1 MRLLV
6 LSNSPVP
13 YRPDVVV
20 EGGGLR
26 CWGLARALSSHGH
39 DVVLGVD
46 GAFGELD
53 LDVGGVRLRSFQR
66 DQVLIRLMEHVDA
79 VVISYCMGGTT
90 DYVLKHLPS
99 GVLLI
104 GDAYVPIHVEVA
116 AREAQDLDLE
126 QREYLA
132 DLPSWNAA
140 LQRCDLVL
148 VASEEQRLYYT
159 GLLAALGRM
168 TPRSYREERLVR
180 VPFGIHHDEEPPT
193 AHPPAQELR
202 ALWFGGVYPWFDAS
216 ALVASVTTARDA
228 GAEVHLTMA
237 GAKNPFVRHDHFVD
251 HAEQAIEDAL
261 RSGVVDV
268 VPWMPY
274 AQRGEV
280 YAGSDVIV
288 SLNTVG
294 PETAFSWRTRVVDYV
309 WSGLPLLTNGG
320 DPLSERLIAAGA
332 ALRLP
337 DATPAA
343 VAEALVLLHGDRG
356 RLSSMRAAMAT
367 QRAQL
372 DWRTC
377 VAELAQA
384 LHAGVDPAE
393 PVELVRGTVGHAPG
407 VRVAPTTV
415 TGARIEAARTYATR
429 ARRHARAY
437 GPARTAK
444 VAARVLASKVPRP
457 GTASAP
463 HLWVISHQLDPSGAP
478 KVALDVAADARRA
491 LGRGRVTV
499 LAFPPVA
506 ASRLAEAR
514 RTDVPVKVME
524 RGMPLP
530 LLRAH
535 DTVLLNSLAVP
546 IDVVHDVLWRLEH
559 DRLAAVQWF
568 VHEDQPAR
576 WWDPGVVARV
586 AALVKAGRMRLLVP
600 SVQMRERHA
609 NHLLLESGI
618 DLVPLRVDVPDGLRR
633 SRGPEEFARLAFHLT
648 GSAHDG
654 RKGHMAALLA
664 FQQLVQTTDLSD
676 AGRWRPFELHMIGL
690 GDDFFSAELR
700 HLGTGLL
707 GPRFIPHGAVP
718 HEQALAL
725 MNKANVVLC
734 CAVYEAFGLYIS
746 ESMAMGQVV
755 LRNSAAGMEEQL
767 EDGRNGLW
775 IGDQDQ
781 DRFVQALRQ
790 VLDRTLTSDDQL
802 AGWSRRS
809 TELAAPSLTAGYE
822 GVAEWRPAPSAGQ
835 AL

>member
-13 YRPDVVV
+13 YRADVVV

-26 CWGLARALSSHGH
+26 CWGLARALLAHGH
-39 DVVLGVD
+39 EVVLGVD
-46 GAFGELD
+46 AAFGELD
-53 LDVGGVRLRSFQR
+53 LDVQGVRLRSFQR
-66 DQVLIRLMEHVDA
+66 DQVLIKLMEQVDA

-99 GVLLI
+99 GVLLV

-116 AREAQDLDLE
+116 AREARDLELE

-148 VASEEQRLYYT
+148 VASGEQRLYYT
-159 GLLAALGRM
+159 GLLAALGRI
-168 TPRSYREERLVR
+168 TPHSYREERLVR
-180 VPFGIHHDEEPPT
+180 VPFGIHHDEEPP
-193 AHPPAQELR
+193 AVHSPGSELR

-216 ALVASVTTARDA
+216 ALVTSVTRARDA
-228 GAEVHLTMA
+228 GAPVHLTMA
-237 GAKNPFVRHDHFVD
+237 GAKNPFVRHGHFVD
-251 HAEQAIEDAL
+251 HAEQAIADAL

-268 VPWMPY
+268 VPWLPY
-274 AQRGEV
+274 AQRSEV

-320 DPLSERLIAAGA
+320 DPLSEQLIAAGA

-337 DATPAA
+337 DATPEA
-343 VAEALVLLHGDRG
+343 VAQALVLLHGDPA
-356 RLSSMRAAMAT
+356 RLVSMRAAMAA
-367 QRAQL
+367 QRTQL

-384 LHAGVDPAE
+384 LHDGVDPAE
-393 PVELVRGTVGHAPG
+393 PVALVRGTVGHAPG
-407 VRVAPTTV
+407 VRVAPTSV
-415 TGARIEAARTYATR
+415 AQARVDAVRTYATR

-444 VAARVLASKVPRP
+444 VAARVLASRVPRP
-457 GTASAP
+457 GPTRAP

-478 KVALDVAADARRA
+478 KVALDVAADARRS
-491 LGRGRVTV
+491 LGRGRVSV

-506 ASRLAEAR
+506 SSRLAEAR
-514 RTDVPVKVME
+514 RADVPVLAME

-576 WWDPGVVARV
+576 WWDPGVAARV
-586 AALVKAGRMRLLVP
+586 APLIKSGRLRLLVP

-609 NHLLLESGI
+609 RHLQLDAGV

-676 AGRWRPFELHMIGL
+676 AGRWRPFSLHLIGL

-700 HLGTGLL
+700 HLGAGLL
-707 GPRFIPHGAVP
+707 GSRFVAHAAVP
-718 HEQALAL
+718 HERALAL
-725 MNKANVVLC
+725 MDEANVVLC

-781 DRFVQALRQ
+781 DQFVRALRQ
-790 VLDRTLTSDDQL
+790 VLDREATSDAQL
-802 AGWSRRS
+802 AAWSKRS
-809 TELAAPSLTAGYE
+809 TELAEPSLSADYTAL
-822 GVAEWRPAPSAGQ
+822 AAWRPA
-835 AL
+835 